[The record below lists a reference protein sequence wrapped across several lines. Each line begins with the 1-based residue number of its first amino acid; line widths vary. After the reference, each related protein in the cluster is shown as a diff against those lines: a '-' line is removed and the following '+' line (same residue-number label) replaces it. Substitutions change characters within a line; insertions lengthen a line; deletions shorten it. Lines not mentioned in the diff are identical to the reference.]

1 MMNCMAS
8 FISKMIHLF
17 LFSIEFVLELG
28 KILSDLL
35 PFLNFMTFVVSPF
48 I

>member
-8 FISKMIHLF
+8 CINKMIYLF
-17 LFSIEFVLELG
+17 LFSIEFVLELE
-28 KILSDLL
+28 KILSDLF
-35 PFLNFMTFVVSPF
+35 PFLNFMTSVISPF